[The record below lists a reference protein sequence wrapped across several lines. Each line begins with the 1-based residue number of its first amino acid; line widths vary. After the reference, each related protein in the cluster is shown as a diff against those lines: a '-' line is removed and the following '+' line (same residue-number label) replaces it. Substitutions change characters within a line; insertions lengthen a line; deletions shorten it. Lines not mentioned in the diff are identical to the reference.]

1 MSARAS
7 SAGPRPRRSTECCT
21 KYPPRPKQ
29 PSGRTYQQEDAG
41 GMRVCFG
48 RQRSLVFPPSLWQ
61 PKPDAAAKPST
72 SLRREYVYGYNGSCR
87 NSLHFISET
96 EIVYPLACLVVV
108 LDVTSNTQRF
118 FEGHTNDVK
127 CLAWNET
134 KQLCI
139 SGQDDV
145 KGAQGPKACIWSTE
159 TLASL
164 DLPHPGDSRSVCA
177 CALGPDGNIAVTFTS
192 EDTKS
197 FYIWRGNFSRLVG
210 RSGPLTPMYSCSSG
224 RQTTHGIF
232 MLDAGCTSSMLTFS
246 TVGESHFKHWVL
258 DLEQRNVKVNQKK
271 GVFGKCPAAR
281 NPTGWAWHDQDG
293 TACLVGDNG
302 HIFWVTNHSATAAK
316 RLAPGTGG
324 LGCVARLPDGRWIAG
339 SMEGSIYIGS
349 VFPFKLEEEF
359 HFSQLRGQDV
369 QAFCSTSSARF
380 NSVSVSGHMAVF
392 GAANHALFLVDYLR
406 RELLRV
412 LQVSHSAEAWA
423 LDFHPSLSIMAT
435 GSAKGGVRF
444 WNVAERT
451 PAVGKVLR
459 SEQNLSLWS
468 LAFRPTDGSLLALG
482 YDKGL
487 LEVVGFPSLQ
497 PTFRE
502 RLSRASERISALRF
516 SEDGQFLAAGCWD
529 QEVYLLRVD
538 AEAKV
543 YLYRVLSGNSSSI
556 TALQFS
562 GDSRFVMSNSKD
574 CQVLHWS
581 TKDGSLQSSHSVFR
595 DTRWQ
600 KPWTC
605 VVGWPVIG
613 LWSDP
618 KYDASDINSACQS
631 WAPSENL
638 LAFGDDYGCLKL
650 VRFPCPFVNP
660 GIKSSSWCPQSELVL
675 HWRQLLA
682 AARPVVFG
690 CFRINKHRFGQ
701 VWQLRRKGDLRP
713 AEQELL
719 VVALATWNQSHAP
732 SPYEEF
738 KTDQYH
744 VSWVPGIFLLCKGAF
759 TVPGGYALHRF
770 GCKTCLRAGSLL
782 ILAAS
787 LVYPWAPSLWLL
799 AALHGLY
806 GAAYD
811 LSGLGPVIV
820 FATTWF
826 DSHAALAIALLTTAF
841 SVSGMVFPPLFA
853 ALIARFGWRH
863 ASLAIPVVMAL
874 VVVPLC
880 FQARDGPLR
889 RHSQLPSEEDGSTR
903 NFRWSLSQGAVWHL
917 AFLSL
922 YLMYVVIAL
931 INSLVMYLKTDVG
944 MALELCGLYSSA
956 VFQASIAGKLV
967 MGTLMDGRFQS
978 VAGLVGC
985 LVLLL
990 GTLLPLDIASG
1001 GQALTSNRVQL
1012 LAFAIIY
1019 GFGFGACYSM
1029 ICAKPAKM
1037 FGRLSDFSKL
1047 QGFFMLFQVIGG
1059 FLGTLI
1065 TGKLRA
1071 ISGDYLL
1078 SFYVFI
1084 VMAVLTL
1091 CHYLAL
1097 EVPRW
1102 TRGGADL
1109 TATESESSTFESHTS

>member
-21 KYPPRPKQ
+21 KYPPRAKQ

-302 HIFWVTNHSATAAK
+302 HIFLVTNHSATAAK

-339 SMEGSIYIGS
+339 SMEGNIYIGS

-502 RLSRASERISALRF
+502 RLSRASERISSLRF

-660 GIKSSSWCPQSELVL
+660 GIK
-675 HWRQLLA
+675 
-682 AARPVVFG
+682 
-690 CFRINKHRFGQ
+690 
-701 VWQLRRKGDLRP
+701 
-713 AEQELL
+713 
-719 VVALATWNQSHAP
+719 
-732 SPYEEF
+732 
-738 KTDQYH
+738 
-744 VSWVPGIFLLCKGAF
+744 
-759 TVPGGYALHRF
+759 
-770 GCKTCLRAGSLL
+770 
-782 ILAAS
+782 
-787 LVYPWAPSLWLL
+787 VYT
-799 AALHGLY
+799 G
-806 GAAYD
+806 
-811 LSGLGPVIV
+811 
-820 FATTWF
+820 
-826 DSHAALAIALLTTAF
+826 
-841 SVSGMVFPPLFA
+841 
-853 ALIARFGWRH
+853 H
-863 ASLAIPVVMAL
+863 ASFVTAVR
-874 VVVPLC
+874 
-880 FQARDGPLR
+880 F
-889 RHSQLPSEEDGSTR
+889 SPS
-903 NFRWSLSQGAVWHL
+903 NAP
-917 AFLSL
+917 A
-922 YLMYVVIAL
+922 
-931 INSLVMYLKTDVG
+931 
-944 MALELCGLYSSA
+944 SA
-956 VFQASIAGKLV
+956 
-967 MGTLMDGRFQS
+967 QS
-978 VAGLVGC
+978 
-985 LVLLL
+985 
-990 GTLLPLDIASG
+990 
-1001 GQALTSNRVQL
+1001 R
-1012 LAFAIIY
+1012 
-1019 GFGFGACYSM
+1019 
-1029 ICAKPAKM
+1029 
-1037 FGRLSDFSKL
+1037 
-1047 QGFFMLFQVIGG
+1047 
-1059 FLGTLI
+1059 
-1065 TGKLRA
+1065 
-1071 ISGDYLL
+1071 
-1078 SFYVFI
+1078 
-1084 VMAVLTL
+1084 
-1091 CHYLAL
+1091 
-1097 EVPRW
+1097 
-1102 TRGGADL
+1102 
-1109 TATESESSTFESHTS
+1109 